1 MALIEITSHLPIPPA
16 LAWEQVQS
24 PQLLQHIAAP
34 LLTFHPRDG
43 DFPQTWSP
51 GEYRAGLRL
60 FGLLPVGEQVI
71 GIEYPP
77 SGAPDGGHVLRDN
90 GRGGLVTR
98 WDHLMLIAPE
108 NGGTRYTDRVEIEA
122 GMVTGLAA
130 AFAGY
135 FYRHRQR
142 RWRQLIAR
150 DFQPRGCP

>member
-1 MALIEITSHLPIPPA
+1 VTLVEVSSFLPIPPA

-24 PQLLQHIAAP
+24 PQLLQHLAAP

-43 DFPQTWSP
+43 RFPQKWEAR
-51 GEYRAGLRL
+51 EYRAGLRL
-60 FGLLPVGEQVI
+60 YGLLPVGEQVI
-71 GIEYPP
+71 GIEYPA
-77 SGAPDGGHVLRDN
+77 SGAPVGGHVLRDN

-108 NGGTRYTDRVEIEA
+108 QGGTRYTDRVEIEA

-130 AFAGY
+130 AFARH

-142 RWRQLIAR
+142 RWLQLIAR
-150 DFQPRGCP
+150 DFQPRGTL

>member
-1 MALIEITSHLPIPPA
+1 MTLVEVSSFLPIPPA

-24 PQLLQHIAAP
+24 PQLLQHLAAP

-43 DFPQTWSP
+43 KFPQKWEP

-60 FGLLPVGEQVI
+60 YGLLPVGEQVI
-71 GIEYPP
+71 GIEYPAD
-77 SGAPDGGHVLRDN
+77 GAPTGGYVLRDN

-108 NGGTRYTDRVEIEA
+108 QGGTRYTDRVEIEA
-122 GMVTGLAA
+122 GKVTGLAA
-130 AFAGY
+130 AFARH

-142 RWRQLIAR
+142 RWKQLIAR
-150 DFQPRGCP
+150 DFQPRS

>member
-1 MALIEITSHLPIPPA
+1 MALIEITSQLPIPPA

-34 LLTFHPRDG
+34 LLTFHPRGG
-43 DFPQTWSP
+43 DFPQIWSP

-60 FGLLPVGEQVI
+60 YGLLPVGEQVI
-71 GIEYPP
+71 GIEYPT
-77 SGAPDGGHVLRDN
+77 SGAPVGGHVLRDN

-108 NGGTRYTDRVEIEA
+108 NGGTRYTDKVEIEA
-122 GMVTGLAA
+122 GTVTGLAA
-130 AFAGY
+130 AFARY

-150 DFQPRGCP
+150 DFQPRS